1 MKTVKTPDDVPSGE
15 HYTIIRFKYV
25 TRNYPSQGH
34 GYPAYSETVTEHEY
48 TVTTSKDEWLK
59 EIQAMEL
66 VKSKFRS
73 YNEKYVALHVQGK
86 AKINVK
92 IEID

>member
-1 MKTVKTPDDVPSGE
+1 
-15 HYTIIRFKYV
+15 
-25 TRNYPSQGH
+25 
-34 GYPAYSETVTEHEY
+34 
-48 TVTTSKDEWLK
+48 
-59 EIQAMEL
+59 MEL

-92 IEID
+92 IEIDWGIPLLYGAENLSRAHLPMMWYMWVFLFCGGMMIAMLR